1 MFTYIFINSPSVQ
14 HNQLPHDRSSK
25 GSLEVRWT
33 SISPLNTE
41 KKVGVGGESLSKIYV
56 LDTNVLLQ
64 DPRSI
69 FSFEDN
75 EVVIPAVVLEEV
87 DSKKRYM
94 DEIGR
99 NARQVSK
106 LIDNMRQTGK
116 LHEKIPLENGGVLR
130 IELNHRSFHQLQ
142 EIFVEKTNDNRI
154 LAVAKNLS
162 LEEQAMENGREVIL
176 VSKDA
181 LVRVK
186 ADALGLQAEDFLS
199 DRVVEVDHIYTG
211 LLELYINNDLLNRFY
226 EKGELNVTEL
236 ANHPFYPNQ
245 FIVMKDSLGGSASA
259 IGVID
264 ATGKKVRKLIFNHE
278 HIWGIRSRNA
288 QQTMAFEL
296 LLRKDIPLVTLIGKA
311 GTGKTLLALAAG
323 LMQTEDLGE
332 YKKLLVARPI
342 VPVGKDLG
350 FLPGEK
356 EEKLRPWMQP
366 IFDNLEYLFNT
377 KKPGELDAILAGMG
391 SIEVEALTYIRGR
404 SIPEQFIIIDEAQ
417 NLTKHEVKTILT
429 RVGEKSKIVLMGDPE
444 QIDHPYLDEYNNGL
458 TYVVEKF
465 KEQKIAGHIRLI
477 KGERSG
483 LAQLAADLL

>member
-1 MFTYIFINSPSVQ
+1 MNYLRTNVF
-14 HNQLPHDRSSK
+14 LMA
-25 GSLEVRWT
+25 
-33 SISPLNTE
+33 
-41 KKVGVGGESLSKIYV
+41 GGIGLSKIYV

-64 DPRSI
+64 DPNSI
-69 FSFEDN
+69 YSFEDN

-99 NARQVSK
+99 NARQVSRM
-106 LIDNMRQTGK
+106 IDSMRQSGK
-116 LHEKIPLENGGVLR
+116 LHEQILLENGGSLR

-162 LEEQAMENGREVIL
+162 LEEETKEGGRPVIL

-186 ADALGLQAEDFLS
+186 ADAIGLLSEDFLS
-199 DRVVEVDHIYTG
+199 DRVIENDDIYTG
-211 LLELYINNDLLNRFY
+211 FLEVYLHLDMVNEFY
-226 EKGELNVTEL
+226 SQGELSLKKIT
-236 ANHPFYPNQ
+236 NHAFYPNQ
-245 FIVMKDSLGGSASA
+245 FVILKDALGSSASA
-259 IGVID
+259 LGIVD
-264 ATGKKVRKLIFNHE
+264 QSKGKLKKLIFDYD
-278 HIWGIRSRNA
+278 HIWGIKPRNV
-288 QQTMAFEL
+288 QQTMALEL
-296 LLRKDIPLVTLIGKA
+296 LLRRDLPLVTLIGKA

-323 LMQTEDLGE
+323 LMQTEDLGDF
-332 YKKLLVARPI
+332 KKLLVARPI

-366 IFDNLEYLFNT
+366 IHDNLEYLFNV

-391 SIEVEALTYIRGR
+391 SIEVEALSYIRGR
-404 SIPEQFIIIDEAQ
+404 SIPDQFIIIDEAQ

-429 RVGEKSKIVLMGDPE
+429 RVGEGSKIVLMGDPE
-444 QIDHPYLDEYNNGL
+444 QIDHPYLDAYNNGL

-465 KEQKIAGHIRLI
+465 KDQKIAGHAKLI

-483 LAQLAADLL
+483 LAQLAADIL

>member
-1 MFTYIFINSPSVQ
+1 MDPTFT
-14 HNQLPHDRSSK
+14 
-25 GSLEVRWT
+25 T
-33 SISPLNTE
+33 SW
-41 KKVGVGGESLSKIYV
+41 VGGGRLGKIYV

-64 DPRSI
+64 DPHSI

-87 DSKKRYM
+87 DSKKRNM
-94 DEIGR
+94 DEVGR
-99 NARQVSK
+99 NARHVSK
-106 LIDNMRQTGK
+106 LIDNLRQTGK
-116 LHEKIPLENGGVLR
+116 LHEKIPLETGGFLR

-162 LEEQAMENGREVIL
+162 LEEETKEDGRQVIL
-176 VSKDA
+176 VSKDV

-186 ADALGLQAEDFLS
+186 ADAIGLVAEDFLS
-199 DRVVEVDHIYTG
+199 DRVVEYDSIYKG
-211 LLELYINNDLLNRFY
+211 FLEVYIQKDLLDIFY
-226 EKGELNVTEL
+226 EKGELPL
-236 ANHPFYPNQ
+236 SQMANHPFYPNQ
-245 FIVMKDSLGGSASA
+245 FVIIKDAFGGKGSAVGIVDQA
-259 IGVID
+259 
-264 ATGKKVRKLIFNHE
+264 GKKVRKLLYE
-278 HIWGIRSRNA
+278 YDHIWGIKPRNV
-288 QQTMAFEL
+288 QQMMALEL
-296 LLRKDIPLVTLIGKA
+296 LLRDDIPLVTLIGKA

-323 LMQTEDLGE
+323 LMQTEDLG
-332 YKKLLVARPI
+332 YFKKLLVARPI

-356 EEKLRPWMQP
+356 QEKLRPWVQP
-366 IFDNLEYLFNT
+366 IYDNLEYLFNT

-404 SIPEQFIIIDEAQ
+404 SIPDQFIIIDEAQ

-429 RVGEKSKIVLMGDPE
+429 RVGERSKIVLMGDPA

-465 KEQKIAGHIRLI
+465 KDQKISGHINLI
-477 KGERSG
+477 KGERSA

>member
-1 MFTYIFINSPSVQ
+1 MDRINYI
-14 HNQLPHDRSSK
+14 LTRR
-25 GSLEVRWT
+25 EA
-33 SISPLNTE
+33 
-41 KKVGVGGESLSKIYV
+41 GGIGLSKIYV

-64 DPRSI
+64 DPYSI

-99 NARQVSK
+99 NARQVSR
-106 LIDNMRQTGK
+106 LIDNLRETGK
-116 LHEKIPLENGGVLR
+116 LHERIPLENGGTLR
-130 IELNHRSFHQLQ
+130 IELNHRSFQQLQ

-162 LEEQAMENGREVIL
+162 LEEETKENGRPVIL
-176 VSKDA
+176 VSKDT

-186 ADALGLQAEDFLS
+186 ADAIGLFTEDFLS
-199 DRVVEVDHIYTG
+199 DRVVENDQ
-211 LLELYINNDLLNRFY
+211 LYNGFSEVHVNLDLLNRYY
-226 EKGELNVTEL
+226 ETGFLLLKELGNQI
-236 ANHPFYPNQ
+236 FYPNQ
-245 FIVMKDSLGGSASA
+245 FLIMKDVLGSSSSA
-259 IGVID
+259 IGIVD
-264 ATGKKVRKLIFNHE
+264 QARKKVKKLVFDHE
-278 HIWGIRSRNA
+278 HIWGIRPRNV
-288 QQTMAFEL
+288 QQTMAIEL
-296 LLRKDIPLVTLIGKA
+296 LLRKDLPLITLTGKA
-311 GTGKTLLALAAG
+311 GTGKTLLALASG
-323 LMQTEDLGE
+323 LMLTEDFGY

-342 VPVGKDLG
+342 VPVGKDIG

-366 IFDNLEYLFNT
+366 IYDNLEYLFNA
-377 KKPGELDAILAGMG
+377 KKPGELEAILAGMG

-404 SIPEQFIIIDEAQ
+404 SIPDQFIIIDEAQ

-429 RVGEKSKIVLMGDPE
+429 RVGDGSKIVLMGDPD
-444 QIDHPYLDEYNNGL
+444 QIDHPYLDAFNNGL
-458 TYVVEKF
+458 SYVVERF
-465 KEQKIAGHIRLI
+465 KDQTIAGHIKLV

>member
-1 MFTYIFINSPSVQ
+1 M
-14 HNQLPHDRSSK
+14 SK
-25 GSLEVRWT
+25 
-33 SISPLNTE
+33 
-41 KKVGVGGESLSKIYV
+41 KIYV

-64 DPRSI
+64 DPYSI
-69 FSFEDN
+69 FSFQDN

-94 DEIGR
+94 DEVGR

-106 LIDNMRQTGK
+106 IIDNLRKNGK
-116 LHEKIPLENGGVLR
+116 LHEKIPLDNGGVLR
-130 IELNHRSFHQLQ
+130 IELNHRSFQQLQ

-162 LEEQAMENGREVIL
+162 LEEQTKENGRPVIL

-186 ADALGLQAEDFLS
+186 ADAIGLEAEDFLS
-199 DRVVEVDHIYTG
+199 DRVVEIDHIYTG
-211 LLELYINNDLLNRFY
+211 FLDLYISPEHLARFY
-226 EKGELNVTEL
+226 EKGELVL
-236 ANHPFYPNQ
+236 AEITNHPFYPNQ
-245 FIVMKDSLGGSASA
+245 FIIMKDALGGSSSA
-259 IGVID
+259 LGMVD
-264 ATGKKVRKLIFNHE
+264 HTGKKVRKLIFHYD
-278 HIWGIRSRNA
+278 HIWGIRPRNV
-288 QQTMAFEL
+288 QQTMACEL
-296 LLRKDIPLVTLIGKA
+296 LLRTDIPLVTLIGKA

-323 LMQTEDLGE
+323 LMQTEDLRL

-342 VPVGKDLG
+342 VPVGKDIG
-350 FLPGEK
+350 YLPGEK
-356 EEKLRPWMQP
+356 QEKLRPWMQP
-366 IFDNLEYLFNT
+366 VFDNLHFLFDT
-377 KKPGELDAILAGMG
+377 KKPGELDAILSGMG

-429 RVGEKSKIVLMGDPE
+429 RVGERSKIVLMGDPA

-465 KEQKIAGHIRLI
+465 KEQKVAGHVRLI
-477 KGERSG
+477 KGERSS

>member
-1 MFTYIFINSPSVQ
+1 MT
-14 HNQLPHDRSSK
+14 
-25 GSLEVRWT
+25 
-33 SISPLNTE
+33 
-41 KKVGVGGESLSKIYV
+41 KIYV

-64 DPRSI
+64 DPYSI

-87 DSKKRYM
+87 DSKKRNM

-99 NARQVSK
+99 NARQVSR
-106 LIDNMRQTGK
+106 LIDGLRQNGK
-116 LHEKIPLENGGVLR
+116 LHEKIPLENGGALR

-142 EIFVEKTNDNRI
+142 DIFVEKTNDNRI

-162 LEEQAMENGREVIL
+162 LEEDTKLEGRRVIL
-176 VSKDA
+176 VSKDT

-186 ADALGLQAEDFLS
+186 ADAIGLYSEDFLS
-199 DRVVEVDHIYTG
+199 DRVVENDHIYTG
-211 LLELYINNDLLNRFY
+211 VLEQFVDITLLNTFY
-226 EKGELNVTEL
+226 EKKEIPASEFPNMTL
-236 ANHPFYPNQ
+236 YPNQ
-245 FIVMKDSLGGSASA
+245 FLIMKDTLGSSSSA
-259 IGVID
+259 IGMVD
-264 ATGKKVRKLIFNHE
+264 QTGKMIRKLVFDHD
-278 HIWGIRSRNA
+278 HIWGIRSRNVH
-288 QQTMAFEL
+288 QTMAIEL
-296 LLRKDIPLVTLIGKA
+296 LLRKDISLVTLIGKA
-311 GTGKTLLALAAG
+311 GTGKTLLALASG
-323 LMQTEDLGE
+323 LMQTEDYGD

-342 VPVGKDLG
+342 VPVGKDIG

-356 EEKLRPWMQP
+356 QEKLRPWMQP
-366 IFDNLEYLFNT
+366 IYDNLEYLFNV

-404 SIPEQFIIIDEAQ
+404 SIPDQFIIIDEAQ

-429 RVGEKSKIVLMGDPE
+429 RVGERSKIVLMGDPE
-444 QIDHPYLDEYNNGL
+444 QIDHPYLDAYNNGL

-465 KEQKIAGHIRLI
+465 KNETISGHVKLF

>member
-1 MFTYIFINSPSVQ
+1 M
-14 HNQLPHDRSSK
+14 
-25 GSLEVRWT
+25 
-33 SISPLNTE
+33 
-41 KKVGVGGESLSKIYV
+41 SKIYV

-64 DPRSI
+64 DPYSI

-75 EVVIPAVVLEEV
+75 DVVIPAVVLEEV

-99 NARQVSK
+99 NARQISR
-106 LIDNMRQTGK
+106 LIDNLRESGK
-116 LHEKIPLENGGVLR
+116 LHEKIPLENGGTLR

-162 LEEQAMENGREVIL
+162 LEEEKKADGRTVIL
-176 VSKDA
+176 VSKDT

-186 ADALGLQAEDFLS
+186 ADAIGLVSEDFLS
-199 DRVVEVDHIYTG
+199 DRVVENDHLYTG
-211 LLELYINNDLLNRFY
+211 FTDVQVTLDILNKFY
-226 EKGELNVTEL
+226 EKGQLQISELGTGYNTG
-236 ANHPFYPNQ
+236 AFYPNQ
-245 FIVMKDSLGGSASA
+245 FILLKDVLGSSSSALA
-259 IGVID
+259 IVD
-264 ATGKKVRKLIFNHE
+264 ATRKYVKKLIFDHE
-278 HIWGIRSRNA
+278 HIWGIRPRNV
-288 QQTMAFEL
+288 QQTMAIEL
-296 LLRKDIPLVTLIGKA
+296 LLKRDLPLVTLIGKA
-311 GTGKTLLALAAG
+311 GTGKTLLALASG
-323 LMQTEDLGE
+323 LMQTEDYGD

-342 VPVGKDLG
+342 VPMGKDLG

-377 KKPGELDAILAGMG
+377 KKPGELEAILAGMG

-404 SIPEQFIIIDEAQ
+404 SIPDQFIIIDEAQ

-429 RVGEKSKIVLMGDPE
+429 RVGEGSKIVLMGDPE
-444 QIDHPYLDEYNNGL
+444 QIDHPYLDAFNNGL
-458 TYVVEKF
+458 TYVVERF
-465 KEQKIAGHIRLI
+465 KDQQIAGHVKLV

>member
-1 MFTYIFINSPSVQ
+1 
-14 HNQLPHDRSSK
+14 LR
-25 GSLEVRWT
+25 
-33 SISPLNTE
+33 
-41 KKVGVGGESLSKIYV
+41 KIYV

-64 DPRSI
+64 DPNSI
-69 FSFEDN
+69 FSFEEN

-106 LIDNMRQTGK
+106 LIDQLRETGK
-116 LHEKIPLENGGVLR
+116 LHEKIPLPNGGSLR

-162 LEEQAMENGREVIL
+162 LEEQTKENGRAVIL
-176 VSKDA
+176 VSKDT

-186 ADALGLQAEDFLS
+186 ADAIGLIAEDFLS
-199 DRVVEVDHIYTG
+199 DRVVEIDHIYSG
-211 LLELYINNDLLNRFY
+211 FLDLYISNENLNRFY
-226 EKGELNVTEL
+226 EKNELILSEIT
-236 ANHPFYPNQ
+236 NHPFYPNQ
-245 FIVMKDSLGGSASA
+245 FVIMKDALGGSSSA
-259 IGVID
+259 IGKVD
-264 ATGKKVRKLIFNHE
+264 QSGKKIQRLVFDHD
-278 HIWGIRSRNA
+278 HIWGIKPRNV
-288 QQTMAFEL
+288 QQTMAMEL
-296 LLRKDIPLVTLIGKA
+296 LLRTDLPLVTLIGKA

-323 LMQTEDLGE
+323 LMQTEDLGS

-404 SIPEQFIIIDEAQ
+404 SIPEQIIIIDEAQ

-429 RVGEKSKIVLMGDPE
+429 RVGERSKIVLMGDPE

-465 KEQKIAGHIRLI
+465 KDQPIAGHVRLV

>member
-1 MFTYIFINSPSVQ
+1 MN
-14 HNQLPHDRSSK
+14 
-25 GSLEVRWT
+25 
-33 SISPLNTE
+33 
-41 KKVGVGGESLSKIYV
+41 KIYV

-64 DPRSI
+64 DPYSI
-69 FSFEDN
+69 YSFSDN

-106 LIDNMRQTGK
+106 IIDSLRETGK
-116 LHEKIPLENGGVLR
+116 LHEKIPLHNGGALR

-162 LEEQAMENGREVIL
+162 LEEQTKEEGRAVIL

-186 ADALGLQAEDFLS
+186 ADAIGLTSEDFLN
-199 DRVVEVDHIYTG
+199 DRVVEVDHIYKG
-211 LLELYINNDLLNRFY
+211 FLEVYVATDKMNLFY
-226 EKGELNVTEL
+226 EKGEMNVSEL
-236 ANHPFYPNQ
+236 ANHPFYANQ
-245 FIVMKDSLGGSASA
+245 FIIMKDALGGSASA
-259 IGVID
+259 LGLVD
-264 ATGKKVRKLIFNHE
+264 STGKKVKKLVFE
-278 HIWGIRSRNA
+278 QDHIWGIRPRNV
-288 QQTMAFEL
+288 QQTMAFEM
-296 LLRKDIPLVTLIGKA
+296 LLRADIPLVTLTGKA

-323 LMQTEDLGE
+323 LLQTEDLNR

-342 VPVGKDLG
+342 VPVGKDIG

-356 EEKLRPWMQP
+356 QEKLRPWMQP

-429 RVGEKSKIVLMGDPE
+429 RVGERSKIVLMGDPE

-458 TYVVEKF
+458 TYVVERF
-465 KEQKIAGHIRLI
+465 KDQKLAGHIKLI
-477 KGERSG
+477 KGERSM
-483 LAQLAADLL
+483 LAKLAADLL

>member
-1 MFTYIFINSPSVQ
+1 M
-14 HNQLPHDRSSK
+14 
-25 GSLEVRWT
+25 G
-33 SISPLNTE
+33 
-41 KKVGVGGESLSKIYV
+41 KVYV

-64 DPRSI
+64 EPNSI
-69 FSFEDN
+69 FSFDEH

-106 LIDNMRQTGK
+106 IIDQLREQGK
-116 LHEKIPLENGGVLR
+116 LHEKIPLPNGGFLR
-130 IELNHRSFHQLQ
+130 IELNHRSFHELQ
-142 EIFVEKTNDNRI
+142 DIFVEKTNDNRI
-154 LAVAKNLS
+154 LAVAKNLA
-162 LEEQAMENGREVIL
+162 LEEEAKESGRTVIL

-186 ADALGLQAEDFLS
+186 ADAIGLHTEDFLS
-199 DRVVEVDHIYTG
+199 DRVVEIDHIYTG
-211 LLELYINNDLLNRFY
+211 FLDLYINTENLNRFY
-226 EKGELNVTEL
+226 EHHELLLSEIT
-236 ANHPFYPNQ
+236 NHPFYPNQ
-245 FIVMKDSLGGSASA
+245 FIILKDALGGKSSALG
-259 IGVID
+259 IVD
-264 ATGKKVRKLIFNHE
+264 QTGKRLKKLVFHNE
-278 HIWGIRSRNA
+278 QVWGIQPRNV
-288 QQTMAFEL
+288 QQTMAVEL
-296 LLRKDIPLVTLIGKA
+296 LMRNDIQLVTLIGKA

-323 LMQTEDLGE
+323 LMQTEDLEE

-342 VPVGKDLG
+342 VPVGKDIG

-366 IFDNLEYLFNT
+366 IWDNLEYLFNT
-377 KKPGELDAILAGMG
+377 KKAGELDAILAGMS

-404 SIPEQFIIIDEAQ
+404 SIPGQFIIIDEAQ

-429 RVGEKSKIVLMGDPE
+429 RVGDNSKIVLMGDPG

-465 KEQKIAGHIRLI
+465 KDQSIAGHVKLI
-477 KGERSG
+477 KGERSK

>member
-1 MFTYIFINSPSVQ
+1 M
-14 HNQLPHDRSSK
+14 
-25 GSLEVRWT
+25 
-33 SISPLNTE
+33 
-41 KKVGVGGESLSKIYV
+41 SKIYV

-64 DPRSI
+64 DPNSI
-69 FSFEDN
+69 YSFEDN

-99 NARQVSK
+99 NARQVSRM
-106 LIDNMRQTGK
+106 IDSMRQSGK
-116 LHEKIPLENGGVLR
+116 LHEQILLENGGSLR

-162 LEEQAMENGREVIL
+162 LEEETKEGGRPVIL

-186 ADALGLQAEDFLS
+186 ADAIGLLSEDFLS
-199 DRVVEVDHIYTG
+199 DRVIENDDIYTG
-211 LLELYINNDLLNRFY
+211 FLEVYLHLDMVNEFY
-226 EKGELNVTEL
+226 SQGELSLKKIT
-236 ANHPFYPNQ
+236 NHAFYPNQ
-245 FIVMKDSLGGSASA
+245 FVILKDALGSSASA
-259 IGVID
+259 LGIVD
-264 ATGKKVRKLIFNHE
+264 QSKGKLKKLIFDYD
-278 HIWGIRSRNA
+278 HIWGIKPRNV
-288 QQTMAFEL
+288 QQTMALEL
-296 LLRKDIPLVTLIGKA
+296 LLRRDLPLVTLIGKA

-323 LMQTEDLGE
+323 LMQTEDLGDF
-332 YKKLLVARPI
+332 KKLLVARPI

-366 IFDNLEYLFNT
+366 IHDNLEYLFNV

-391 SIEVEALTYIRGR
+391 SIEVEALSYIRGR
-404 SIPEQFIIIDEAQ
+404 SIPDQFIIIDEAQ

-429 RVGEKSKIVLMGDPE
+429 RVGEGSKIVLMGDPE
-444 QIDHPYLDEYNNGL
+444 QIDHPYLDAYNNGL

-465 KEQKIAGHIRLI
+465 KDQKIAGHAKLI

-483 LAQLAADLL
+483 LAQLAADIL

>member
-1 MFTYIFINSPSVQ
+1 MVQ
-14 HNQLPHDRSSK
+14 DDFLPKIIGAGGGRL
-25 GSLEVRWT
+25 G
-33 SISPLNTE
+33 
-41 KKVGVGGESLSKIYV
+41 KVYV

-64 DPRSI
+64 DPNAI
-69 FSFEDN
+69 YSFHDN

-106 LIDNMRQTGK
+106 LIDRMREIGR
-116 LHEKIPLENGGVLR
+116 LHERIPLPNGGSLR

-142 EIFVEKTNDNRI
+142 DIFVEKTNDNRI

-162 LEEQAMENGREVIL
+162 LEEESKADGRTVIL

-186 ADALGLQAEDFLS
+186 ADALGLVAEDFLS
-199 DRVVEVDHIYTG
+199 DRVTTVDHIYTG
-211 LLELYINNDLLNRFY
+211 FLDLYISGENLSRFY
-226 EKGELNVTEL
+226 ENNELVLSEIT
-236 ANHPFYPNQ
+236 NHPFYPNQ
-245 FIVMKDSLGGSASA
+245 FILMKDALGGSASA
-259 IGVID
+259 IGIVD
-264 ATGKKVRKLIFNHE
+264 KSGKKVKRLVFDYD
-278 HIWGIRSRNA
+278 HIWGIRPRNV
-288 QQTMAFEL
+288 QQTMALEL
-296 LLRKDIPLVTLIGKA
+296 LLRTDLPLVTLIGKA

-356 EEKLRPWMQP
+356 QEKLRPWMQP
-366 IFDNLEYLFNT
+366 IFDNLEFLFNT

-429 RVGEKSKIVLMGDPE
+429 RVGERSKIVLMGDPA

-465 KEQKIAGHIRLI
+465 KDQSIAGHIKLI

>member
-1 MFTYIFINSPSVQ
+1 M
-14 HNQLPHDRSSK
+14 
-25 GSLEVRWT
+25 
-33 SISPLNTE
+33 
-41 KKVGVGGESLSKIYV
+41 SKIYV

-64 DPRSI
+64 DPYSI
-69 FSFEDN
+69 FSFQDN

-99 NARQVSK
+99 NARQVSR
-106 LIDNMRQTGK
+106 LIDGLRQTGK
-116 LHEKIPLENGGVLR
+116 LHEKIPLENGGALR

-162 LEEQAMENGREVIL
+162 LEEEAKKKGKQVIL

-186 ADALGLQAEDFLS
+186 ADAIGLYSEDFLN
-199 DRVVEVDHIYTG
+199 DRVIENEHIYTG
-211 LLELYINNDLLNRFY
+211 ILEVFIDMDLLNRFY
-226 EKGELNVTEL
+226 EKGELSLSEVT
-236 ANHPFYPNQ
+236 NHTVFSNQ
-245 FIVMKDSLGGSASA
+245 FIIIKDSHGSSASA
-259 IGVID
+259 LGIVHERE
-264 ATGKKVRKLIFNHE
+264 KKVKKLIFNHE
-278 HIWGIRSRNA
+278 HIWGIRPRNV
-288 QQTMAFEL
+288 QQTMAMEL
-296 LLRKDIPLVTLIGKA
+296 LLRKDLPLVTLIGKA
-311 GTGKTLLALAAG
+311 GTGKTLLALASG
-323 LMQTEDLGE
+323 LMQLEDYGD
-332 YKKLLVARPI
+332 YKKLLIAKPI
-342 VPVGKDLG
+342 VPVGKDIG

-366 IFDNLEYLFNT
+366 IYDNLEYLFNA

-404 SIPEQFIIIDEAQ
+404 SIPDQFIIIDEAQ
-417 NLTKHEVKTILT
+417 NLTKHEIKTILT
-429 RVGEKSKIVLMGDPE
+429 RVGERSKIVLMGDPE
-444 QIDHPYLDEYNNGL
+444 QIDHPYLDAYNNGL

-465 KEQKIAGHIRLI
+465 KSQQVSGHVKLF

>member
-1 MFTYIFINSPSVQ
+1 M
-14 HNQLPHDRSSK
+14 
-25 GSLEVRWT
+25 
-33 SISPLNTE
+33 
-41 KKVGVGGESLSKIYV
+41 SKIYV

-64 DPRSI
+64 DPYSI

-99 NARQVSK
+99 NARHVSR
-106 LIDNMRQTGK
+106 LIDGLRASGK
-116 LHEKIPLENGGVLR
+116 LHEKIPLENGGTIR
-130 IELNHRSFHQLQ
+130 IELNHRSFHELQ
-142 EIFVEKTNDNRI
+142 EIFIEKTNDNRI
-154 LAVAKNLS
+154 LAVAKNLY
-162 LEEQAMENGREVIL
+162 LEELTKENGKQVTL

-186 ADALGLQAEDFLS
+186 ADAIGLHAEDFLN
-199 DRVVEVDHIYTG
+199 DRVVEIDSIYTG
-211 LLELYINNDLLNRFY
+211 FVEAFVPVEILNKYY
-226 EKGELNVTEL
+226 EAGELSLVTIG
-236 ANHPFYPNQ
+236 AYHFYPNQ
-245 FIVMKDSLGGSASA
+245 FVILKDALGSSASA
-259 IGVID
+259 VGIVD
-264 ATGKKVRKLIFNHE
+264 RTAKKLKKLALNQE
-278 HIWGIRSRNA
+278 HLWGIHSRNV
-288 QQTMAFEL
+288 QQTMAIEL
-296 LLRKDIPLVTLIGKA
+296 LLRKDIPLVTLTGKA

-323 LMQTEDLGE
+323 LMQTEDFQA

-356 EEKLRPWMQP
+356 QEKLRPWMQP
-366 IFDNLEYLFNT
+366 IYDNLEYLFNT

-404 SIPEQFIIIDEAQ
+404 SLPKQFIIIDEAQ

-429 RVGEKSKIVLMGDPE
+429 RVGEDSKIVLMGDPE
-444 QIDHPYLDEYNNGL
+444 QIDHPYLDAYNNGL

-465 KEQKIAGHIRLI
+465 KDQVISGHVKLL

-483 LAQLAADLL
+483 LARLAADLL